1 MLTMFFVLVKP
12 EQKVEHHDFHEVSC
26 ANNMKAFYSL
36 SFSFYQGF
44 EIQSFKGKQTA
55 IEKLLHLQKNR
66 LQINYFESTSK
77 TPDNRLSNFQ

>member
-1 MLTMFFVLVKP
+1 MLTMFFVQVKT
-12 EQKVEHHDFHEVSC
+12 EQKVEHHDFHEV
-26 ANNMKAFYSL
+26 NNMKAFYSL
-36 SFSFYQGF
+36 SFSFYQDF
-44 EIQSFKGKQTA
+44 EIQSFKGKQIA